1 MHMSVS
7 EPLVNYKLQFDE
19 IQKIN
24 PLEKKSSNIWTISNK
39 IGHCDLSFVCCWV
52 RLVSVPAQLCS
63 SPSSYLE

>member
-24 PLEKKSSNIWTISNK
+24 PLEKNPVIF
-39 IGHCDLSFVCCWV
+39 G
-52 RLVSVPAQLCS
+52 Q
-63 SPSSYLE
+63 YLTK

>member
-24 PLEKKSSNIWTISNK
+24 PLEKKI
-39 IGHCDLSFVCCWV
+39 
-52 RLVSVPAQLCS
+52 Q
-63 SPSSYLE
+63 